1 MYGYDPIFLEK
12 RKLNEWLDES
22 EENIVLIFDKNSL
35 KFSASPND
43 SMKNNSQDKIFCLKK
58 QFLFNP
64 EIKDIFVKCALE
76 NGQIMVKKTY
86 SSKNL
91 YNNIGYYINK
101 NVLLDI
107 KSIKPSLFNKRVF
120 KVSIATE
127 TTDQWQAE
135 GENMYIS
142 KEMLALSK
150 IGLFKNKKIKIDA
163 QTKDGVQDTK
173 LDTKLDRKNIPYKE
187 DVYFE
192 KLLSKALYDYS
203 FKWDGPINA
212 YLRYGEAYF
221 FTSIFNQ
228 TYRVYGDTKDS
239 AREAI
244 INKIADL
251 DRAFLEAAPR
261 HEDSAKIYYRGMKQ
275 PFENLVK
282 EGDSITVQNYM
293 SITTKLVIGV
303 GFSGIKKVGK
313 DLVNSCCLYKILISN
328 GVPYIN
334 MINTTK
340 YKAEN
345 ETLLPRNLKLTFI
358 KKTTLPYQLYGE
370 IPVIV
375 IKVSLQNND
384 QFKIHSGCK
393 KFYLGKLIHLDTN
406 SINTKVIPEKVI
418 REKVIREKVIPEK
431 VIPEKV
437 IRDKKKSTKKQTT
450 NLKRCPNGT
459 RKNKISGICE
469 PITTNSIKKENQ
481 IVKQKTKSKRCP
493 NGTRKNKISGLCEKI
508 TEI

>member
-22 EENIVLIFDKNSL
+22 EDNILVIFDKTSL

-43 SMKNNSQDKIFCLKK
+43 SMKHKSQDKVFCLKK

-64 EIKDIFVKCALE
+64 EIKDIYVKCIIE
-76 NGQIMVKKTY
+76 NDQLMVKKTY
-86 SSKNL
+86 TNKTT
-91 YNNIGYYINK
+91 YNNIGYYVNK
-101 NVLLDI
+101 NVLIDI
-107 KSIKPSLFNKRVF
+107 KTIKPSLHEKRIF
-120 KVSIATE
+120 KVSINSYDE
-127 TTDQWQAE
+127 DKN

-142 KEMLALSK
+142 KETLALSK
-150 IGLFKNKKIKIDA
+150 IGVFKNKEINALDKKIIN
-163 QTKDGVQDTK
+163 
-173 LDTKLDRKNIPYKE
+173 KNIPYKE

-192 KLLSKALYDYS
+192 KLLSNALFDYS
-203 FKWDGPINA
+203 YKWDGPINS
-212 YLRYGEAYF
+212 YLRLGLPYF
-221 FTSIFNQ
+221 LTPIFNQ
-228 TYRVYGDTKDS
+228 TYKVYGDTKKN
-239 AREAI
+239 ACFAI
-244 INKIADL
+244 LAKIEDL

-261 HEDSAKIYYRGMKQ
+261 HEDSEKAYFRGMKQ
-275 PFENLVK
+275 PFENFTK
-282 EGDSITVQNYM
+282 EGDSITVQNFM
-293 SITTKLVIGV
+293 SITTNFKVAV
-303 GFSGIKKVGK
+303 GFSGIRKGGLAK
-313 DLVNSCCLYKILISN
+313 CCLYKILISN

-418 REKVIREKVIPEK
+418 
-431 VIPEKV
+431 PEKV
-437 IRDKKKSTKKQTT
+437 IRDKKKPTKKQTT

-469 PITTNSIKKENQ
+469 PITTNSVKKENT